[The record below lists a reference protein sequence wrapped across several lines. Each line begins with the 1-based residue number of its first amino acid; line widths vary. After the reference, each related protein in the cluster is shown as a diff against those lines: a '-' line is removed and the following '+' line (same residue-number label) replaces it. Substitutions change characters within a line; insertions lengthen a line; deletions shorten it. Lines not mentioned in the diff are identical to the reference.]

1 MAPVGNVRI
10 GTRNIDIQAFT
21 GEVMD
26 TAHTTYVDTVRN
38 QNGISNTST
47 SHYNKF
53 VLANGASQHS
63 IEVSERVI
71 SIARGQKVTGF
82 WGVVRGKESNWL
94 AVFNHDT
101 GKWGWFT
108 PTRNQL
114 AGPPM
119 NQFLIIVAVFAGVF
133 GVMSLFGA
141 FGSPGPATFIWLVI
155 AALIFWRVQRRRK
168 TLMTAVSTALTAVR
182 MEA

>member
-1 MAPVGNVRI
+1 MASVGSVRI
-10 GTRNIDIQAFT
+10 GTKNIDIQAFT

-26 TAHTTYVDTVRN
+26 TAHTTYVETVRN

-53 VLANGASQHS
+53 LLANDHGGQHS

-71 SIARGQKVTGF
+71 SISRGQKVTGF
-82 WGVVRGKESNWL
+82 WGVVRGKDSDWL
-94 AVFNHDT
+94 ALFNHDT
-101 GKWGWFT
+101 GKWAWFT
-108 PTRNQL
+108 PTRNKL

-119 NQFLIIVAVFAGVF
+119 NQVLCIAAVFAG
-133 GVMSLFGA
+133 LFGA
-141 FGSPGPATFIWLVI
+141 MGLFGGSPGPAFVALAIS
-155 AALIFWRVQRRRK
+155 ALILWRVQRRRK
-168 TLMTAVSTALTAVR
+168 VLMHAVSGALTTVR